1 MDPSCASPLTGGSAF
16 MRTRNRNEVMYL
28 GGFCLLRSSVASFGV
43 YFFHRSGHLVG
54 DLSCN
59 RSAQSLAKQV
69 DIIVFKAVN
78 NLSSNS
84 ILILV
89 LVVVL
94 VRGVK
99 TYLWRARDKKR
110 TGNFVT
116 AARRRIA
123 HAQYFECV

>member
-1 MDPSCASPLTGGSAF
+1 

-28 GGFCLLRSSVASFGV
+28 GGFCLLRSSIASVGV
-43 YFFHRSGHLVG
+43 YFFHRSSHLAG

-59 RSAQSLAKQV
+59 ISAQSLVKQV
-69 DIIVFKAVN
+69 DIIVFKDVN

-99 TYLWRARDKKR
+99 TYL
-110 TGNFVT
+110 
-116 AARRRIA
+116 
-123 HAQYFECV
+123 